1 MSAYDIVSSV
11 ALLALWFMVGATV
24 ALYVRER
31 WLRRLAVLG
40 GFCSVAVMMTVA
52 VINRID
58 SAWNGGER

>member
-1 MSAYDIVSSV
+1 MSAYDVTASI

-40 GFCSVAVMMTVA
+40 GFCSVAVMMVVSA
-52 VINRID
+52 INRID
-58 SAWNGGER
+58 SAWNGGE